1 MVNQEIANILFEIGY
16 FLEMEEAAFRPQAYE
31 RAAIALENL
40 KEDVSVVYQRGGKK
54 ELVKIPGIGESIAEK
69 IEEYLKTGT
78 IKYYEK
84 WKKKVPVDIEA
95 LMSVEGV
102 GPKSIKTFYQ
112 KLGITNLEE
121 LEQAA
126 KQREIEKLFGFGEK
140 SEKAILEGIALLR
153 ASKKRQSFEK
163 VLPLAKEIRAKLNKL
178 GSVRKATLA
187 GSLRRREDTIGD
199 IDILAIARDS
209 KKAITYFT
217 NLPQVARVWGKG
229 ETKASVRLKQGIDA
243 DLRVVPEVSYGA
255 ALLYFTGPK
264 DYNIELRK
272 IAIAKGYKLNEYGLF
287 KGKKLLA
294 SRTERE
300 IYKKLRLKYVPPGK
314 RD

>member
-1 MVNQEIANILFEIGY
+1 MINQEIANVLFEIGY

-40 KEDVSVVYQRGGKK
+40 KEDVSAIYQRGGKK

-69 IEEYLKTGT
+69 IEEYLKTGK

-121 LEQAA
+121 LKQAA
-126 KQREIEKLFGFGEK
+126 KQGKIQKLFGFGEK
-140 SEKAILEGIALLR
+140 SEKAILESIALLR

-163 VLPLAKEIRAKLNKL
+163 VFPLARDIRAKLNKL
-178 GSVRKATLA
+178 KSVQRAVLA

-199 IDILAIARDS
+199 IDILVVAADP
-209 KKAITYFT
+209 KKVINCFT
-217 NLPQVARVWGKG
+217 NLPEAARVWGKG
-229 ETKASVRLKQGIDA
+229 ETKASIRLKQGIDV
-243 DLRVVPEVSYGA
+243 DLRVIPEASYGA

-264 DYNIELRK
+264 DYNIKLRK
-272 IAIAKGYKLNEYGLF
+272 IAITKGYKLNEYGLF
-287 KGKKLLA
+287 KGKKSLA
-294 SRTERE
+294 GKTERE
-300 IYKKLRLKYVPPGK
+300 IYKKLGLKYIPPTK

>member
-1 MVNQEIANILFEIGY
+1 MINQEIANVLFEIGY

-40 KEDVSVVYQRGGKK
+40 KEDVSAIYQRGGKK

-69 IEEYLKTGT
+69 IEEYLKTGK
-78 IKYYEK
+78 IEYYEK
-84 WKKKVPVDIEA
+84 WKKKVPVDIES
-95 LMSVEGV
+95 LMSIEGV

-121 LEQAA
+121 LKQAA
-126 KQREIEKLFGFGEK
+126 KQGKIQKLFGFGEK
-140 SEKAILEGIALLR
+140 SEKAILESIALLR

-163 VLPLAKEIRAKLNKL
+163 VFPLARDIRAKLNKL
-178 GSVRKATLA
+178 KSVKRAVLA

-199 IDILAIARDS
+199 IDILVVAADP
-209 KKAITYFT
+209 KKVINCFT
-217 NLPQVARVWGKG
+217 NLPEAARVWGKG
-229 ETKASVRLKQGIDA
+229 ETKASIRLKQGIDV
-243 DLRVVPEVSYGA
+243 DLRVIPEASYGA

-264 DYNIELRK
+264 DYNIKLRK
-272 IAIAKGYKLNEYGLF
+272 IAITKGYKLNEYGLF
-287 KGKKLLA
+287 KGKKSLA
-294 SRTERE
+294 GKTERE
-300 IYKKLRLKYVPPGK
+300 IYKKLGLKYIPPTK